1 MASLQDIPY
10 DRLTIGD
17 TAELSK
23 TITGDDVQSFAE
35 ISLDR
40 NPLHLDDDIAR
51 KSIFGQRV
59 AHGILSAGLI
69 SAVIGTQLP
78 GKDTIYLAQTLK
90 FTAPVFI
97 GDQITA
103 KVTVTN
109 KNDDKHIIQLKTQ
122 VTNQDGKMVI
132 DGTATVVK
140 K

>member
-10 DRLTIGD
+10 DQLTIGD

-23 TITGDDVQSFAE
+23 TMTDDDVQSFAE

-40 NPLHLDDDIAR
+40 NPLHLDDDAAR
-51 KSIFGQRV
+51 RSIFGQRV

-78 GKDTIYLAQTLK
+78 GKDTIYLEQTLK

-109 KNDDKHIIQLKTQ
+109 KNDAKHIIQLKTQ